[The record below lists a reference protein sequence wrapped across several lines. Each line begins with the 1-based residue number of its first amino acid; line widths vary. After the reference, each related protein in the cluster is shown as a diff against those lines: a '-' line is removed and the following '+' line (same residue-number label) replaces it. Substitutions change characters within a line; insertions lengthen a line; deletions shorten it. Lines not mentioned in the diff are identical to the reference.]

1 MGRQATVIGGE
12 LALGEGVR
20 EVTVEA
26 HDLTGGT
33 HLRSEQDVDGL
44 AHRGAEA
51 LERQHGF
58 LNRDLL
64 AGVDVAAVA
73 LGQQQTVG
81 TLIGDGFAGH
91 DAGSSLGQCH
101 AGGLGGERHGT
112 GGARVGF
119 DHVQRVGH
127 EGVLH
132 VDQALHMAALG
143 DGVGAFTQA
152 TNLVVGQ
159 GGRRQ
164 GAGGV
169 TGVDTGLLDVLH
181 NAADV

>member
-1 MGRQATVIGGE
+1 MGRQATVVGGE

-73 LGQQQTVG
+73 LG
-81 TLIGDGFAGH
+81 
-91 DAGSSLGQCH
+91 SSRPL
-101 AGGLGGERHGT
+101 
-112 GGARVGF
+112 AR
-119 DHVQRVGH
+119 
-127 EGVLH
+127 
-132 VDQALHMAALG
+132 
-143 DGVGAFTQA
+143 
-152 TNLVVGQ
+152 
-159 GGRRQ
+159 
-164 GAGGV
+164 
-169 TGVDTGLLDVLH
+169 
-181 NAADV
+181 